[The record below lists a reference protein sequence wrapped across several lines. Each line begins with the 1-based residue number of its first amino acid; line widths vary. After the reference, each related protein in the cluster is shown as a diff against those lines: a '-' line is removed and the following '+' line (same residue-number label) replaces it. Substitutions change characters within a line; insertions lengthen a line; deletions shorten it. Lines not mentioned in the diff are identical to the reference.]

1 MGQSSHAHHAIR
13 VAVAGVGNCASS
25 LVQAASAAAGTAAGS
40 IGVPRPL
47 FGGYAVGDITFAAA
61 FDVDDRKVGRDLA
74 EAIVSPPNCTSSYV
88 QVPATGVRVRCGP
101 LADGIGP
108 LTRDLVQVAGDAA
121 RVSFADVTAA
131 LTAAAADVLIAY
143 LPVGSARATA
153 GYAGAALDAGVAFV
167 NCNPERVATDPAW
180 QRKFADAGVP
190 LLGDDIK
197 SQLGATTLHRMLI
210 DLCTSRGAVIDRT
223 YQLNVGGNTDFLNMR
238 DPGRAAAKRAS
249 KMSALEARL
258 DADTEFGAGPS
269 DYIKHLSDRKVAY
282 INLEGRSLLGMPFSI
297 EAKLEVEDS
306 PNSAGVAIDAIRAA
320 KTAADRGIGGP
331 VHDACAY
338 LFKIPATPSSDRE
351 AEELIDRFSR

>member
-1 MGQSSHAHHAIR
+1 MGQSSHKHHEIR

-25 LVQAASAAAGTAAGS
+25 LVQAACDDSGG
-40 IGVPRPL
+40 IGIPRPL
-47 FGGYAVGDITFAAA
+47 FGGYGVADFTFVAA
-61 FDVDDRKVGRDLA
+61 FDVDDRKVGLDLSK
-74 EAIVSPPNCTSSYV
+74 AILSPPNCTSTYV
-88 QVPATGVRVRCGP
+88 EVPLADVTVECGP

-108 LTRDLVQVAGDAA
+108 LTRDLVPIAGAAASVRFDDVAQTLRA
-121 RVSFADVTAA
+121 T
-131 LTAAAADVLIAY
+131 AADVLISY
-143 LPVGSARATA
+143 LPVGSAEATA

-167 NCNPERVATDPAW
+167 NCNPERIATDPSW

-190 LLGDDIK
+190 LLGDDVK

-210 DLCTSRGAVIDRT
+210 DLCTSRGALIDRT

-258 DADTEFGAGPS
+258 GADTQFGAGPS
-269 DYIKHLSDRKVAY
+269 DYIPHLADRKIAY

-306 PNSAGVAIDAIRAA
+306 PNSAGIAIDAIRAA
-320 KTAADRGIGGP
+320 KTARDRGIGGP

-338 LFKIPATPSSDRE
+338 LFKIPPTPHADPE
-351 AEELIDRFSR
+351 AEALITRFSL